1 MDNILIQSY
10 KNWYLTL
17 INISN
22 RCINILNELKNVK
35 MPVVVFDIDN
45 TLLDKDYKVI
55 EPIRAL
61 YYYCN
66 MIGVTTAIITSR
78 KGNEKTIETTKKQ
91 LNDAYIG
98 DIGFFYF
105 RQPDIEPFIS
115 KEKARLNIE
124 KRGYTIVMTIGDQR
138 YDISGKSCGIPVQIP
153 ILKNEIESS
162 YVIV

>member
-1 MDNILIQSY
+1 MDNNLIQSY
-10 KNWYLTL
+10 QDWYLTL

-22 RCINILNELKNVK
+22 RCIHLLSKLKQVK

-55 EPIRAL
+55 EPIRAV

-78 KGNEKTIETTKKQ
+78 KGNQKTIEITKKQ

-105 RQPDIEPFIS
+105 RQPDREPFIS

-124 KRGYTIVMTIGDQR
+124 KRGYTIVMTIGDQQ
-138 YDISGKSCGIPVQIP
+138 YDISGKACGIPVQIP
-153 ILKNEIESS
+153 MLKTEIENS
-162 YVIV
+162 YVLV